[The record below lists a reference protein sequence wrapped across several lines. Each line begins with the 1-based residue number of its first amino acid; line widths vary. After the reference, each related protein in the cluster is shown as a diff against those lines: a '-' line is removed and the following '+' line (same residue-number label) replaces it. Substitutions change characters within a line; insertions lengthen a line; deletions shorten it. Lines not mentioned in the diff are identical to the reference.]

1 VEHAAAGVLLTMLGS
16 VVGYTDMIAGL
27 LSQIVLIGGLLSHT
41 GAACGMLVGA
51 CWLFEGVGSG

>member
-1 VEHAAAGVLLTMLGS
+1 MEHAAAGVLLTMLGS

-27 LSQIVLIGGLLSHT
+27 LSHT